1 MHMQYT
7 CTCTCVPCP
16 SLVHAT
22 KSAMAAMKRMML
34 CLLAHMSAMAVG
46 EAAGEVHEV
55 GSVAALVDA
64 VDDAAI
70 DTIVLRAAAVGR

>member
-1 MHMQYT
+1 
-7 CTCTCVPCP
+7 
-16 SLVHAT
+16 
-22 KSAMAAMKRMML
+22 MAIGK
-34 CLLAHMSAMAVG
+34 AVG
-46 EAAGEVHEV
+46 EVREV